1 MQEMKLNLLIYDSP
15 LLKYYSFQ
23 LIEHMFINKILKDTY
38 LECIPSTGISM
49 SPLKLS

>member
-1 MQEMKLNLLIYDSP
+1 MQEIKLNVLIYDS

-23 LIEHMFINKILKDTY
+23 LIEHMFIKKILKDTY